1 LDEQSGHHNEKASRP
16 LLTATQSG
24 HATAGVVE
32 LGDRE
37 LARANLVLRFSAV
50 RPRQWNGKPN
60 LDVGLLR
67 LR

>member
-1 LDEQSGHHNEKASRP
+1 LIQSE
-16 LLTATQSG
+16 

-50 RPRQWNGKPN
+50 RPREWNGKPD

>member
-1 LDEQSGHHNEKASRP
+1 
-16 LLTATQSG
+16 
-24 HATAGVVE
+24 
-32 LGDRE
+32 LGDGE

-50 RPRQWNGKPN
+50 RSRQWNGKRD